1 MVDLNRMTRE
11 FLLGES
17 TKPSMESY
25 IQSVLETLSAIM
37 PGSQRDMRRV
47 EVAKSN
53 LREVRRQCRKMQE
66 QIRVLEEQVNIL
78 EENKES

>member
-17 TKPSMESY
+17 VKPSMESY
-25 IQSVLETLSAIM
+25 VQSVLETLNAIM
-37 PGSQRDMRRV
+37 PGSQRDKRRV

-66 QIRVLEEQVNIL
+66 QIKVLEEQVNIL

>member
-37 PGSQRDMRRV
+37 PGSQRDRRRG

>member
-25 IQSVLETLSAIM
+25 IQSVLETLGTIM

>member
-17 TKPSMESY
+17 VKPSMESY
-25 IQSVLETLSAIM
+25 VQSVLETLNAIM
-37 PGSQRDMRRV
+37 PGSQRDTRRV
-47 EVAKSN
+47 EIAKSN

>member
-17 TKPSMESY
+17 KKPSVESY
-25 IQSVLETLSAIM
+25 IQSVLETLSAIV
-37 PGSQRDMRRV
+37 PRSQRDTRRV

-53 LREVRRQCRKMQE
+53 LQEVRRHCRKMQE
-66 QIRVLEEQVNIL
+66 QIKVLEEQVNIL
-78 EENKES
+78 EETKER

>member
-25 IQSVLETLSAIM
+25 IQSVLETLGAIM
-37 PGSQRDMRRV
+37 PGSQRDRRRV

>member
-17 TKPSMESY
+17 KKPSVETY
-25 IQSVLETLSAIM
+25 IQSISETLNAIM
-37 PGSQRDMRRV
+37 PHSQRDTRRV
-47 EVAKSN
+47 AIAVSN
-53 LREVRRQCRKMQE
+53 LNEVRRHCRKMPE
-66 QIRVLEEQVNIL
+66 QIKVLEEQVNIL

>member
-1 MVDLNRMTRE
+1 MADLNRMTRK

-17 TKPSMESY
+17 TKPSVQTY
-25 IQSVLETLSAIM
+25 IQSISETLNAII
-37 PGSQRDMRRV
+37 PRSQKDMRRV
-47 EVAKSN
+47 EIAKSN
-53 LREVRRQCRKMQE
+53 LQEVRRHCRKMQE

>member
-17 TKPSMESY
+17 KKPSVETY
-25 IQSVLETLSAIM
+25 IQSISETLNAII
-37 PGSQRDMRRV
+37 PNTQRDSRRV
-47 EVAKSN
+47 EIAKSN
-53 LREVRRQCRKMQE
+53 LREVRRHCRKMQE
-66 QIRVLEEQVNIL
+66 QIKVLEEQVHIL